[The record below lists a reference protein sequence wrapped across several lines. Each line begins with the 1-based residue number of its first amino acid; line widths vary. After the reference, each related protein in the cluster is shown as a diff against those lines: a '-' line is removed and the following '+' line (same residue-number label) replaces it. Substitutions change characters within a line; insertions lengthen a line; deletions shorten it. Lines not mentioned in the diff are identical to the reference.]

1 MYGFMGVCIR
11 WCMCVKLELSL
22 KVECRVGW
30 VWYGRVEWGR
40 VKWGRVGLV
49 GWSGVWWSGV
59 GYDRVG

>member
-30 VWYGRVEWGR
+30 VWYGRV
-40 VKWGRVGLV
+40 KWGRVGLV
-49 GWSGVWWSGV
+49 GWSGV
-59 GYDRVG
+59 GYDRVGWG